1 MHIEL
6 SSGVVAFDHDCK
18 PLIVALDDNF
28 KSMESQLSEAVQP
41 EFEAKHLK
49 ERAASSQNFIFSREA
64 RDRHIGSKLARKF
77 LDTKSEIEKDER
89 LPRLGG
95 FIGLLHWIIPTK
107 KTTQE
112 IQIDYKLQGS

>member
-1 MHIEL
+1 
-6 SSGVVAFDHDCK
+6 
-18 PLIVALDDNF
+18 
-28 KSMESQLSEAVQP
+28 
-41 EFEAKHLK
+41 
-49 ERAASSQNFIFSREA
+49 
-64 RDRHIGSKLARKF
+64 